1 MRTPPRALIAL
12 LSLGVGIAT
21 ATPVLGGEKTKDK
34 RPAPAL
40 GVTETGEAFPPFA
53 RGDLV
58 PAGLGP
64 RQATPEIPFPGA
76 ATTRSIPKGKAVL
89 SILVDADNR
98 AVDFLVTSA
107 TDPAFGKAL
116 EEIAPRLTY
125 QAARLKGTAI
135 PARYAFA
142 YEFEARNT
150 SSNAMDNA
158 TLLPSKIAPGKAARS
173 AHPESELDQT
183 LELTRMALPDVP
195 AGYTPPTND
204 PVAVLVTFFVDETGR
219 VRIPNV
225 ESAADPVLVPGAI
238 AAVSHWT
245 FKPALRHG
253 KPVLAFATRAVRFLP
268 PAADS
273 R

>member
-1 MRTPPRALIAL
+1 MRIPPRALIAL
-12 LSLGVGIAT
+12 LSLGVGIIGT
-21 ATPVLGGEKTKDK
+21 TPVLGGEKTKDK
-34 RPAPAL
+34 RTAPAHA
-40 GVTETGEAFPPFA
+40 VTDAGKAFPPFA

-107 TDPAFGKAL
+107 TDPTFGKAL

-125 QAARLKGTAI
+125 QAARLKGIAI

-142 YEFEARNT
+142 YDFEARST
-150 SSNAMDNA
+150 STNAMDNA
-158 TLLPSKIAPGKAARS
+158 TLLPSKIAPGKAAHS

-195 AGYTPPTND
+195 AGYTPTND

-253 KPVLAFATRAVRFLP
+253 KPVLAFATRVVRFLP